1 MIDIK
6 DKSLCTGCT
15 ACVSACPVQCIVM
28 RRDREEGF
36 DYPVAN
42 PDLCIGCGKCESV
55 CPVLNPMK
63 ESRPMASFAARC
75 GNDMKDSSS
84 GGVFPKLAS
93 EVIANGGKVYGAAFD
108 EEFNVVHIE
117 IADIEGINELRGSK
131 YVQSELYS
139 AFEDVRYELD
149 EGRKVLFSG
158 TPCQVAGL
166 RKYLGKD
173 SPLLL
178 TVDCA
183 CHGVPG
189 PGLWTMYRKAL
200 TERHGALKHVAFRD
214 KGRGWCHYDFNVNG
228 KVVPYMKD
236 PYMALFAQDMTLRPS
251 CYRCPARN
259 GRSGSDL
266 TLADLWNVAEV
277 VPEMNDDR
285 GVSLV
290 CVNTVKG
297 RDAFESVRSC
307 LDVKPVVHELAIK
320 NNGGFAE
327 QVQMPER
334 RAEFFIG
341 MHSAKDLHAYMTG
354 FVVRKSLPVRAYKT
368 ARSLLVKL
376 KRKILK

>member
-108 EEFNVVHIE
+108 EEFNVVHKE

-139 AFEDVRYELD
+139 TFEDIKYDLED
-149 EGRKVLFSG
+149 GTMALFSG

-166 RKYLGKD
+166 KKYLGKD

-178 TVDCA
+178 TVDSA

-200 TERHGALKHVAFRD
+200 SERHGTLTHVAFRD

-251 CYRCPARN
+251 CYRCPVRN

-266 TLADLWNVAEV
+266 TLADLWNVAEAL
-277 VPEMNDDR
+277 PEMDDDR
-285 GVSLV
+285 GVSLIL
-290 CVNTVKG
+290 VNTPKG
-297 RDAFESVRSC
+297 QSALDAAGVRYRS
-307 LDVKPVVHELAIK
+307 LDPEIALRR
-320 NNGGFAE
+320 NGAFADSME
-327 QVQMPER
+327 QPR
-334 RAEFFIG
+334 NRNEFFKG
-341 MHSAKDLHAYMTG
+341 VHSAGDLIRYMKG
-354 FVVRKSLPVRAYKT
+354 YVVRESLPKSIY
-368 ARSLLVKL
+368 RSLHSLLAGIKRRL
-376 KRKILK
+376 KK